1 MGLSSS
7 VKELGIPVRL
17 YIVLRISY
25 HMLFGHWVVGL
36 VFMLT
41 SDLTDDIP
49 CRFGLDIVLF

>member
-1 MGLSSS
+1 MSSS
-7 VKELGIPVRL
+7 IKELGIPVRL